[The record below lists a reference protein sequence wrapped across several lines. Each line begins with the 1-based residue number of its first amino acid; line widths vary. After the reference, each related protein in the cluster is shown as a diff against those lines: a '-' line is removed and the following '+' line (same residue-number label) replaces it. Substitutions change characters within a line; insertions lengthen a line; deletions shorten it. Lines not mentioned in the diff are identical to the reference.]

1 MARSKSILPQGIR
14 LHKSGKFIIDKTING
29 QRFTKTFDSL
39 QDAVLFRMRL
49 DTDKDFAKSI
59 TGNVDVKETV
69 TLKTAIEYCQ
79 THVWRELKSL
89 MTHSVNARDIMSF
102 FGADMKLDAIDHQAI
117 DSLKEYLIAKGN
129 KTGTIN
135 RKLMVLSNILSTA
148 RSRGMLETEPP
159 RIKVKAQR
167 EGRIRVLSDDEE
179 RQLERLLTPECWELV
194 KVLLYTGCRAG
205 ELWRLE
211 ARDIDQTLHTVTF
224 WETKTGK
231 SRTIPIVKQI
241 RSILDHA
248 ISTHPSGV
256 LFPGWNNMKLER
268 AWAKAKTQMG
278 LQDDEQFIPYC
289 LRHTCA
295 SRLAAKNVSIN
306 LIKDWLGHSN
316 INTTMRYTHFR
327 KSDLMQIADMF
338 E

>member
-1 MARSKSILPQGIR
+1 MARSILPPGIR

-29 QRFTKTFDSL
+29 HRFTKTFDNL

-49 DTDKDFAKSI
+49 DTDKDFAKSCV
-59 TGNVDVKETV
+59 GSGVDVKETV

-79 THVWRELKSL
+79 THVWRELKSS
-89 MTHSVNARDIMSF
+89 MTHSINAKDIMSF

-117 DSLKEYLIAKGN
+117 DALKDHLITKGN

-148 RSRGMLETEPP
+148 RTRGMMNSEPP
-159 RIKVKAQR
+159 KIKVKAQR
-167 EGRIRVLSDDEE
+167 EGRIRVLSEDEE
-179 RQLERLLTPECWELV
+179 RQLEKLLSSECWELV
-194 KVLLYTGCRAG
+194 QVLLYTGCRAG

-211 ARDIDQTLHTVTF
+211 ARDVDQNLHTVTF

-248 ISTHPSGV
+248 IETHPNGV
-256 LFPGWNNMKLER
+256 LFPTWSNLKLER
-268 AWAKAKTQMG
+268 AWSKAKTQMG

-295 SRLAAKNVSIN
+295 SRLAAKNVSLN
-306 LIKDWLGHSN
+306 LIKEWLGHSN

-327 KSDLMQIADMF
+327 KSDLMQISELFD
-338 E
+338 